1 MPNHYFEQCKMD
13 ENNFK
18 VFIGNQLLA
27 ITFLHWFF
35 LKLFICENAH
45 IWKQGKN
52 LKKRLQ
58 ASVCKGKIRKV

>member
-45 IWKQGKN
+45 IWKQGKKFE
-52 LKKRLQ
+52 KKI
-58 ASVCKGKIRKV
+58 ASIGMLR